1 MSLLDT
7 LAASPVWFVNGIL
20 YLLYWLAGHVAE
32 VFALFFGI
40 AIALG
45 IDPAV
50 QGRAS
55 ERPRR
60 YERGGVQTAAPAA
73 TYFTLGVLL
82 LWLIVSAISKFP
94 IPTIGAVMWF
104 VGLLSILA
112 VSEERVN
119 QLWWVK
125 TGILVYAILVLL
137 LRFGLQALQGTNP
150 SDWAT
155 VLGSSADAQIVINQ
169 TRSNV
174 AMIGMLFVLVLYPV
188 GFAAML
194 LNRFIRNPKPLYN
207 IWREAGEVL
216 ERLRTRT

>member
-1 MSLLDT
+1 MSALDF
-7 LAASPVWFVNGIL
+7 LVSLPVWLANGVLCI
-20 YLLYWLAGHVAE
+20 LYWLAGHIAE
-32 VFALFFGI
+32 ALALLFGLVIAFGI
-40 AIALG
+40 
-45 IDPAV
+45 DSAV

-82 LWLIVSAISKFP
+82 LWLVVSAISKYP
-94 IPTIGAVMWF
+94 IPAIGAALWLT
-104 VGLLSILA
+104 GLVSILA
-112 VSEERVN
+112 VSEERIN

-125 TGILVYAILVLL
+125 TGILVYAVLVLL
-137 LRFGLQALQGTNP
+137 LRFGLQTLQVTNP
-150 SDWAT
+150 SDWAS
-155 VLGSSADAQIVINQ
+155 VLGSSADAQVVIDQ

-207 IWREAGEVL
+207 IWLEAGDVL
-216 ERLRTRT
+216 RRLRTRS

>member
-1 MSLLDT
+1 MSALDF
-7 LAASPVWFVNGIL
+7 LVSVPVWLVNGAL
-20 YLLYWLAGHVAE
+20 DLLYWLAGHIAE
-32 VFALFFGI
+32 ALSLLLGLVI
-40 AIALG
+40 AFD

-60 YERGGVQTAAPAA
+60 YERGGVQTVVPAA
-73 TYFTLGVLL
+73 TYFTLGVLT
-82 LWLIVSAISKFP
+82 LWLIVSVISKYP
-94 IPTIGAVMWF
+94 IPAIGAALWL
-104 VGLLSILA
+104 VGLISILA
-112 VSEERVN
+112 VSEERFN

-125 TGILVYAILVLL
+125 TGILVYAVLVLL
-137 LRFGLQALQGTNP
+137 LRFGLQTLQVTNP
-150 SDWAT
+150 ADWAS
-155 VLGSSADAQIVINQ
+155 VLGSSADAQAVLEH

-207 IWREAGEVL
+207 IWTEAGDVL
-216 ERLRTRT
+216 RRLRTRT